1 MSGCPFH
8 PPKPPAQRSQASGA
22 LKYLLGRGNILSAL
36 NEKLFNGWVGRSR
49 AWGHSSFCVNDP
61 ALVRRVLVERAS
73 AYPKSA
79 VMDRAL
85 RPLLGESVFI
95 TNGEVWA
102 RQRRM
107 IDPAFAGGKVR
118 KSFEDMRAAA
128 RDSAERL
135 AAQADG
141 TPKAVDP
148 EMTYVTADVI
158 FRTLFST
165 PIAAEDAQRVYKA
178 FQAYQAEAPFVSL
191 RSLFGFWRVFPKS
204 RRTRRLEA
212 SGREIR
218 ALLLE
223 FVRRRS
229 AEIRA
234 GTAPDDLATAIMTTQ
249 DPASGAVFGDE
260 EMLDQ
265 VMIFFLAGHE
275 TSASALSWALYLIA
289 RDPGIQADLR
299 AEIEAVAPEGRA
311 LEFSDL
317 RRLEKL
323 RDVFKEALRLYPP
336 VPFFL
341 RTALEADRFRKAE
354 VPAGSTVI
362 VGPWF
367 LHRHKK
373 LWKEPDLFDPARWEG
388 PEEKDAGRKAWL
400 PFGAGARV
408 CPGAA
413 FALQEALLILA
424 EILRRLNLEA
434 VEGRDPEPTMQ
445 VTLRPKGGVWLRLR
459 PVVAQA

>member
-8 PPKPPAQRSQASGA
+8 PPKPKAQKNQISGA
-22 LKYLLGRGNILSAL
+22 LKYLLGRGNILSVL
-36 NEKLFNGWVGRSR
+36 NEKLFRGWVGRSKI
-49 AWGHSSFCVNDP
+49 WGHASFCVNDP
-61 ALVRRVLVERAS
+61 ALVRRVLAEKAA
-73 AYPKSA
+73 AYPKSV

-95 TNGEVWA
+95 TNGAVWA

-118 KSFEDMRAAA
+118 QSFASMSAAA

-141 TPKAVDP
+141 TTPVAVDP

-165 PIAAEDAQRVYKA
+165 PIAAEDAQRVYRA
-178 FQAYQAEAPFVSL
+178 FQAYQAQAPFVSM
-191 RSLFGFWRVFPKS
+191 RSLFGFWRFFPKS
-204 RRTRRLEA
+204 PRRRRLEA
-212 SGREIR
+212 AGREIR
-218 ALLLE
+218 ALLLD

-234 GTAPDDLATAIMTTQ
+234 GTAPEDLATAIMTTQ
-249 DPASGAVFGDE
+249 DPVAGDLFGDE

-275 TSASALSWALYLIA
+275 TSASALSWTLYLLA
-289 RDPGIQADLR
+289 RSPALQEALR
-299 AEIEAVAPEGRA
+299 AEIEAAAPGGRD
-311 LEFSDL
+311 LEFADL
-317 RRLEKL
+317 RKLEKL
-323 RDVFKEALRLYPP
+323 RDVFREALRLYPP

-341 RTALEADRFRKAE
+341 RTALEPDEFRGSA

-362 VGPWF
+362 VAPWF

-373 LWKEPDLFDPARWEG
+373 LWKDPDAFDPERWSG
-388 PEEKDAGRKAWL
+388 PEGKDAGRKAWA

-413 FALQEALLILA
+413 FAIQEALLILA
-424 EILRRLNLEA
+424 GILRRVRLEA
-434 VEGRDPEPTMQ
+434 VEGRDPEPSMQ
-445 VTLRPKGGVWLRLR
+445 VTLRPKGGVWLRLS
-459 PVVAQA
+459 PVAGA